1 MPGMPTIDDT
11 PLAQSAATPAEV
23 QERLVLETRGHPF
36 LLFRGADGRQRLFA
50 LHPGLRRV
58 TIGRGPGNDVALG
71 WDTEASRVHA
81 ELERL
86 GDAWTL
92 VDDGSAR
99 HGTALNGERVDGR
112 QHLRDGDVLTVGRT
126 LLALRIPSRPKGR
139 RKAAAAAPAA
149 PRLSPTQRRV
159 LEALCRPYTES
170 EFAVPASNQAI
181 GEELF
186 LSSDAVKAHLRALV
200 TVFGLDAL
208 PSAQQRTALALRARQ
223 LGIVSA

>member
-1 MPGMPTIDDT
+1 MPTIDDT
-11 PLAQSAATPAEV
+11 PLAQSAATDAELK
-23 QERLVLETRGHPF
+23 ERLVAEAIGHPF
-36 LLFRGADGRQRLFA
+36 LVYRSGDGRQRIFS
-50 LHPGLRRV
+50 LHPGLRRI
-58 TIGRGPGNDVALG
+58 TIGRGPGNEVPLG
-71 WDTEASRVHA
+71 WDTDAARVHA

-86 GDAWTL
+86 QEQWTL

-99 HGTALNGERVDGR
+99 HGTVLNGAKIDGR
-112 QHLRDGDVLTVGRT
+112 QRLKDGDVLTVGTT
-126 LLALRIPSRPKGR
+126 LLAFRIPGKGKGR
-139 RKAAAAAPAA
+139 RKAAAAKPAA

-200 TVFGLDAL
+200 AVFGLDGL
-208 PSAQQRTALALRARQ
+208 PSSQQRTALAKKALQ
-223 LGIVSA
+223 LGVANG